1 MRTRTARLGA
11 CLVLLSC
18 SDATGPAGDG
28 SITVFANTQGGD
40 PDLDGYDL
48 RIDGEFR
55 VALSSQGNVTLTLS
69 AGSHRLELEGMAPN
83 CGVPEGARREVEV
96 TAGGSG
102 SLLFGQPNDL
112 ALGACRQ
119 RDGHRP
125 RGRLGQVGGR
135 GLAHV
140 EDDHER

>member
-1 MRTRTARLGA
+1 MRTRTACLGA
-11 CLVLLSC
+11 CLALLSC

-69 AGSHRLELEGMAPN
+69 VGSHRLELEGMAPN

-102 SLLFGQPNDL
+102 SRSLLS
-112 ALGACRQ
+112 
-119 RDGHRP
+119 
-125 RGRLGQVGGR
+125 
-135 GLAHV
+135 
-140 EDDHER
+140 